1 MKAHFR
7 LLILAVTLTALA
19 CEQNDSRK
27 QALVAVDDTPI
38 FMDLNSLISKA
49 NARVKKRSSEYGLLK
64 AEYLTV
70 AESGKVGRTIF
81 FMDVGNKQLGSD
93 FVPGLNLDGTD
104 DISFYIDEKR
114 PSADLPVAV
123 SSAAIRRAMQTW
135 DGVTCSDLG
144 MFQIPSTKAKTGF
157 VAELLGFKG
166 SFDYFADVLHAGWLP
181 GSFFDLLDEDGSEFI
196 LAVTFTIIFTDDN
209 GQPVD
214 TNNDRKSDVAWREIY
229 FNDNFLWQDGA
240 TYDVETVALHESGH
254 GLSQEHFG
262 QAFLDGGSGTL
273 HFSPRAVMNA
283 AYSGIQTTIGS
294 SDNAGHCSLWSDW
307 PGN

>member
-1 MKAHFR
+1 MKAHLR
-7 LLILAVTLTALA
+7 LLILAVMLTALA
-19 CEQNDSRK
+19 CEPNESSK
-27 QALVAVDDTPI
+27 QVLTAVDDTPI
-38 FMDLNSLISKA
+38 FRDLDSVIPNAS
-49 NARVKKRSSEYGLLK
+49 ARVKKRNSPYGLFK
-64 AEYLTV
+64 AEYFTV

-81 FMDVGNKQLGSD
+81 FMDVGNKQLNAD

-104 DISFYIDEKR
+104 DVSFYIDQKR

-123 SSAAIRRAMQTW
+123 SSAAIQRAMQTW
-135 DGVTCSDLG
+135 DGVTCSELG
-144 MFQIPSTKAKTGF
+144 IFQIPSTNSRTGF

-196 LAVTFTIIFTDDN
+196 LAVTFTIIFTDDS

-214 TNNDRKSDVAWREIY
+214 TNNDGKSDVAWREVY

-240 TYDVETVALHESGH
+240 TFDVETVALHESGH
-254 GLSQEHFG
+254 ALSQAHFG
-262 QAFLDGGSGTL
+262 QAFLDGGTGTL

-283 AYSGIQTTIGS
+283 AYSGVQTNIGS
-294 SDNAGHCSLWSDW
+294 TDNAGHCSIWSEW